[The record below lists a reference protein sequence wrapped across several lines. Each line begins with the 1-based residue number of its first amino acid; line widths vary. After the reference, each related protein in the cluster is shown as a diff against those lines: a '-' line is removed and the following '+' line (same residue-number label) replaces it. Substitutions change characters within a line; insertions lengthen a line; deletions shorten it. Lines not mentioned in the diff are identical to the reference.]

1 MATPFYTGF
10 DYGQGLSYLN
20 KGIGSIAD
28 AFKEKRATDALLSAF
43 DQSQQGM
50 QQPQQAAPLS
60 LANLTQQ
67 PPQMPAPAAPIPGNG
82 AFPASLIQT
91 ESGGN
96 WQAKN
101 DVMGSGGKAGHFG
114 RLQFGQAR
122 LEDAARAGAIP
133 QGVTPQQFMADPE
146 LQKRAESWHF
156 SDIDSYIKQNGLD
169 RAVGANI
176 NGVPVTLDGM
186 RAVAHLGGKE
196 GLQKFI
202 ATGGKYNP
210 ADVNGTSLMS
220 YMQQHGGRQQGNP
233 MAGMQPPQSQQPPV
247 QVAQMGGGTPAAP
260 ASRGGLTPDIVR
272 GLLANPAT
280 RSMGQAAWQQMLN
293 PKADYGF
300 QVVGDQVYR
309 TNSRTGQIEPVGV
322 AKSMNP
328 LDQQAKELA
337 NQKAVLELEQM
348 RAGGALPQDVRAYE
362 YARNNGF
369 AGSFI
374 DYQREL
380 SKARTQQPDIVG
392 QVEARRAAAEAAG
405 IKPDSPGYQTYLA
418 TGKMPRE
425 DQQPLSATDKKAILE
440 ADEGVAAAQSSI
452 SALQQAKVLSKK
464 AYEGPTA
471 GPRGSASALFGSE
484 AGVATT
490 ELDNL
495 ITSNALSQ
503 LKGIFGAAPTE
514 GERKILMEI
523 QGSVSQPDAVRQRV
537 YDRAIQMAARRL
549 EFNKQRAGEL
559 RGGTFYRPGSGAQ
572 QQGQTQQQ
580 QMPMVQQQEAAK
592 PAASSIAE
600 GATATNP
607 TTGQK
612 IRFTG
617 GKWVPVQ

>member
-10 DYGQGLSYLN
+10 DYGQGLAYLN

-28 AFKEKRATDALLSAF
+28 AFKERRATDALLAAF
-43 DQSQQGM
+43 DQSQQAM
-50 QQPQQAAPLS
+50 QQPQQPAPLS
-60 LANLTQQ
+60 LANLTQPQ
-67 PPQMPAPAAPIPGNG
+67 PQTPAGAPPSPGNG

-133 QGVTPQQFMADPE
+133 QGVTPEQFMANP
-146 LQKRAESWHF
+146 QMQRAAETWHF
-156 SDIDSYIKQNGLD
+156 SDIDNYIRQNGLD
-169 RAVGANI
+169 RAIGANI
-176 NGVPVTLDGM
+176 NGTPVTLDGM
-186 RAVAHLGGKE
+186 RAVAHLGGKD
-196 GLQKFI
+196 GLKKFVE
-202 ATGGKYNP
+202 TGGRYNP
-210 ADVNGTSLMS
+210 ADANGTSLMA
-220 YMQQHGGRQQGNP
+220 YMARHGGQQQGNP
-233 MAGMQPPQSQQPPV
+233 MAGMQPPQSQPQPV
-247 QVAQMGGGTPAAP
+247 QVAQMGGGMPAAP
-260 ASRGGLTPDIVR
+260 ASRGGLTPEIVR
-272 GLLANPAT
+272 GLLANPST

-337 NQKAVLELEQM
+337 NQKAALELEQM
-348 RAGGALPQDVRAYE
+348 RAGGALPQEVRAYE

-440 ADEGVAAAQSSI
+440 ADEGVAAAEASI
-452 SALQQAKVLSKK
+452 SALQQAKVLSKR
-464 AYEGPTA
+464 AYEGPAA
-471 GPRGSASALFGSE
+471 GYRGTGTALFGSE
-484 AGVATT
+484 AGIATK

-514 GERKILMEI
+514 GERKILMDI
-523 QGSVSQPDAVRQRV
+523 QGSVSQPDAVRQRI

-559 RGGTFYRPGSGAQ
+559 RGGTFYKSGGGAQ
-572 QQGQTQQQ
+572 QQGQTVPQPVAQ
-580 QMPMVQQQEAAK
+580 PQEAAK
-592 PAASSIAE
+592 PAPSYSD
-600 GATATNP
+600 GMTATNP